1 MSAVPVWARRMLGMA
16 LIADLYRWASK
27 CQFTIDTIQALKL
40 VGWRVRQNYPSSI
53 PVAIYCDESRVSG
66 AGGLPGR
73 RGAAEALGDAGS
85 GSKSKVQGPKSK
97 VQSPKSKVQS
107 LKSRV

>member
-1 MSAVPVWARRMLGMA
+1 MPNPAHALDAAMSFSLHVGRHWRGASDVH
-16 LIADLYRWASK
+16 RWASK

-97 VQSPKSKVQS
+97 VQG
-107 LKSRV
+107 LK